1 MILGGDII
9 AEADGQSI
17 NSMAELDRVIEKKRP
32 GDTVNLKV
40 YRQGREMAVRVA
52 LIERTRPG
60 QFL

>member
-17 NSMAELDRVIEKKRP
+17 SSMAELDRVIDRKRP
-32 GDTVNLKV
+32 GDVVNVKI